1 MVRKSYFPSLP
12 GRFILFLACLFFI
25 GVLPVHAGEDPF
37 PVYDCIKPN
46 VAFWKKVY
54 SQYTT
59 SHGLIHDNLD
69 LSIVYEVVD
78 LRPQDRPGAR
88 SHNRHLI
95 KKVKEKY
102 RRILNDL
109 AAGKTPQTAEE
120 KRVRALFAEKAS
132 AADFRDAA
140 GAIRF
145 QLCQKDRFEQGL
157 VRSGAYLEEIK
168 SIFRSYGLSED
179 LAYLPHVESSFNYK
193 AYSKF
198 GAAGIWQFT
207 RATGKRFMTVDYA
220 LDERRDPIR
229 ATHAAARYLKENY
242 EKLGNWPLA
251 LTAYNHGA
259 NGMMRAKKQKG
270 SYENIFHHYDSRRF
284 GFASRNFYS
293 EFIAARHVAKN
304 YRKYFGDLRLDPP
317 VPVHEVAM
325 AGYAPIKDLARHFQV
340 DLPTLTELNPA
351 LRPPV
356 FEARKFVPKGYKLR
370 LPNGNGEMERL
381 ASLIPDDLFRSEQK
395 RSRFYRVEKGDTAG
409 IIARRHGVKLQ
420 DLIMAN
426 GLNSRATIYA
436 GQNLRIPVP
445 EESVILLAR
454 AETPDKSGT
463 PPLLKSE
470 GVKKT
475 ASARAASKAQ
485 ADKAVRPA
493 QPEPAASEPVL
504 LASAAV
510 EEGAGPGP
518 VIPVVAEAEERPA
531 VDEPAAPVMARV
543 GDVPGPEPVILAAV
557 EVEVIPSTPV
567 GREPTP
573 EMVASLGWA
582 EKVATIID
590 KVISVEEEKE
600 EKAMEIAA
608 LDASSSEPEAAD
620 AEETVEETAPI
631 DGNGA
636 ALDELPPASLAAES
650 VNPSVVIGDL
660 RVENVVEKNGRLVG
674 TIKVEVGETLGH
686 YADWLQVPTSRIRR
700 LNGLRYGKAIHL
712 GQRLKIAFDRIG
724 RDDFEERR
732 YEYHKE
738 IEEDFF
744 AAYKIVGAR
753 LYRIRPGDNIWNLC
767 QDEFDLPFWLIQKYN
782 ASQDFNNL
790 KPDQEMV
797 VPVVRQAES

>member
-1 MVRKSYFPSLP
+1 MVRNSNFPSLP

-25 GVLPVHAGEDPF
+25 CVSPVHAGEDPF

-88 SHNRHLI
+88 RHNRHLI
-95 KKVKEKY
+95 RKVKDKY
-102 RRILNDL
+102 RKILNDL

-132 AADFRDAA
+132 AADFREAA
-140 GAIRF
+140 TAIRF

-157 VRSGAYLEEIK
+157 IRSGAYLEEIK
-168 SIFRSYGLSED
+168 RIFRSYGLSED

-207 RATGKRFMTVDYA
+207 RATGKRFMTVDYT

-259 NGMMRAKKQKG
+259 NGMLRAKKQKG

-370 LPNGNGEMERL
+370 LPNGNGQMERL
-381 ASLIPDDLFRSEQK
+381 ASLIPDDLFHSEQK

-445 EESVILLAR
+445 EESVVLLAK

-470 GVKKT
+470 GVKKS
-475 ASARAASKAQ
+475 ASARAASKAE
-485 ADKAVRPA
+485 AGKAARPV

-504 LASAAV
+504 LASAEM
-510 EEGAGPGP
+510 EES
-518 VIPVVAEAEERPA
+518 PA
-531 VDEPAAPVMARV
+531 VHEPAEPVMARV
-543 GDVPGPEPVILAAV
+543 EDVPAPEPVILASAEMEETPAV
-557 EVEVIPSTPV
+557 SV
-567 GREPTP
+567 GRQPTP

-590 KVISVEEEKE
+590 KVISEEEEKE
-600 EKAMEIAA
+600 ERAMEIAS
-608 LDASSSEPEAAD
+608 LDTSPAGSEAPD
-620 AEETVEETAPI
+620 TAEEVEESAPL
-631 DGNGA
+631 DGNGV
-636 ALDELPPASLAAES
+636 ALDEPTPVSTAAAS

-753 LYRIRPGDNIWNLC
+753 LYRIQPGDNIWNLC

-790 KPDQEMV
+790 KPDQEMI
-797 VPVVRQAES
+797 VPVVRQAENS